1 MTSHP
6 SPIPPKSEELP
17 SSGHVTT
24 SNPLRTARSL
34 VLLQLLSRL
43 LTFTL
48 NQVLLR
54 LASPA
59 VFGTAAIQFDLICST
74 ILFLSREGIRNA
86 LLRTKSKPP
95 GDVVQKDER
104 QVKTLSMIPFQL
116 GLVISVIVGLIYI
129 HSSDSTTTSQSD
141 FYPSLGMYILGSL
154 MELSIEPV
162 YIAIHRSNPPRLGVR
177 LRAEGGMAILRSVVT
192 VISLL
197 ALGDK
202 NALLSFA
209 LGQVAGAG
217 WLVVIYLK
225 EVKWDVKS
233 LFWTGK
239 VEDEDRFNPHTVS
252 LALANT
258 GQSFVKH
265 LLTEAD
271 RIAVARICP
280 LDGQGGYAVAMNYGS
295 LIARIIFQPLEESLL
310 LHYSSSSPTSSHT
323 ISLYTLTIRLSLYLT
338 TIILSF
344 VQPLYPSLSVI
355 LLPRQYQ
362 STSAPSILHLYLIS
376 YIPLMSLNGITET
389 FVTSSATPKQ
399 IREQSK
405 WMIASSSVFALTLFG
420 MTSTDTSTS
429 TIFNKWSW
437 NVEPTREESLILASC
452 SAMLVRIVFSLLHAK
467 KTFWS
472 KFGVKDV
479 LPDLRIIIWN
489 CSVWLLLDKLAK
501 TGSWKVNWKG
511 WIELIGAGGVLGLVT
526 LGFIFLVE
534 RGRLH
539 DLRSSSKGKKV
550 E

>member
-6 SPIPPKSEELP
+6 SPIPTKSEETQSTENAP
-17 SSGHVTT
+17 SS
-24 SNPLRTARSL
+24 SPLRTARSL

-59 VFGTAAIQFDLICST
+59 VFGTAAIQLDLTCST

-86 LLRTKSKPP
+86 LLRTKLNPP
-95 GDVVQKDER
+95 GDDVQKDER
-104 QVKTLSMIPFQL
+104 QVKALSTIPFQL
-116 GLVISVIVGLIYI
+116 GLVISVIVGSIYI
-129 HSSDSTTTSQSD
+129 YSSDSTTTSQPN

-162 YIAIHRSNPPRLGVR
+162 YIAIHRSKTPRLGVR
-177 LRAEGGMAILRSVVT
+177 LRAEGGMAILRSVIT

-197 ALGDK
+197 GLGDK

-209 LGQVAGAG
+209 LGQMAGAG
-217 WLVVIYLK
+217 WLLVVYLK
-225 EVKWDVKS
+225 EVKWDVNT
-233 LFWTGK
+233 LFRADRVKGET
-239 VEDEDRFNPHTVS
+239 RFNSQTVS

-258 GQSFVKH
+258 GQSFIKH

-310 LHYSSSSPTSSHT
+310 LHYSSSSPTSPHT
-323 ISLYTLTIRLSLYLT
+323 ISLYTLTIRLSLYLA

-355 LLPRQYQ
+355 LLPKQYQ

-399 IREQSK
+399 IKEQSK
-405 WMIASSSVFALTLFG
+405 WMIASSLVFALTLFG
-420 MTSTDTSTS
+420 LTNTDFDTH
-429 TIFNKWSW
+429 FW
-437 NVEPTREESLILASC
+437 NTRPTREESLILASC
-452 SAMLVRIVFSLLHAK
+452 SAMLVRIVFSFLHAK
-467 KTFWS
+467 STFS
-472 KFGVKDV
+472 TKFRVKDV

-489 CSVWLLLDKLAK
+489 FSVWFLLDKLAK
-501 TGSWKVNWKG
+501 TGRWKVNWKG

>member
-1 MTSHP
+1 MTSRP
-6 SPIPPKSEELP
+6 SSIPPKSEQILP
-17 SSGHVTT
+17 PGDVPTP
-24 SNPLRTARSL
+24 NPLRTARSL

-74 ILFLSREGIRNA
+74 ILFLSREGVRNA
-86 LLRTKSKPP
+86 LLRTKSNPS
-95 GDVVQKDER
+95 GDDAAKDER
-104 QVKTLSMIPFQL
+104 QVKALSTIPFQL
-116 GLVISVIVGLIYI
+116 GLVISLIVGSIYI
-129 HSSDSTTTSQSD
+129 YSSDLTTTSQPD

-177 LRAEGGMAILRSVVT
+177 LRAEGGMAIVRSVVT
-192 VISLL
+192 VTSLL
-197 ALGDK
+197 GLGDK

-225 EVKWDVKS
+225 EVKRDIKG
-233 LFWTGK
+233 LFWTDK
-239 VEDEDRFNPHTVS
+239 IEEEDRFNPHTVS

-323 ISLYTLTIRLSLYLT
+323 ISLYTFTIRLSLYLT

-344 VQPLYPSLSVI
+344 IQPLYPSLAVI

-405 WMIASSSVFALTLFG
+405 WMIASSLVFALTLFG
-420 MTSTDTSTS
+420 MTSKNAS

-467 KTFWS
+467 TTFSS
-472 KFGVKDV
+472 KFRVKDV

-489 CSVWLLLDKLAK
+489 FSVWLLLDKLAK
-501 TGSWKVNWKG
+501 TGRWEVNWKG
-511 WIELIGAGGVLGLVT
+511 WIALIGTGGVLGLIT
-526 LGFIFLVE
+526 LVFIFLVE